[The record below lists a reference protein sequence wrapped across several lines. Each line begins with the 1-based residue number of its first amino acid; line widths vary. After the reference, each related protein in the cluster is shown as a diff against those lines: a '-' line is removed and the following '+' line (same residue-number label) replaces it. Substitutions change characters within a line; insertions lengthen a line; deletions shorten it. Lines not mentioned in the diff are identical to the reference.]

1 MTVMSTN
8 TRELNINQLLLRA
21 AQVAGIMPFELGQDS
36 GSPQW
41 LAKASFG
48 RDQLELVM
56 KSLPNEGIITRNV
69 SITSFA
75 VSVGTTAYVQSAG
88 TIDVIGKATFA
99 LDSQPTIEYPMRQ
112 VDREEWM
119 VISQKSLSARPTEFW
134 VEKTSSV
141 TVHLYPTP
149 NEAGTARVQRRA
161 LLADNSDGNATVDAE
176 PYWQDYLVKELAY
189 RYSVGMPLNERALLR
204 RDADAAKA
212 AAQAQARQMVA
223 NSIELYHPTPWNR

>member
-1 MTVMSTN
+1 MTIMATN

-48 RDQLELVM
+48 RDQLEFVM
-56 KSLPNEGIITRNV
+56 KALPSEGLITRNV
-69 SITSFA
+69 TIDEIA
-75 VSVGTTAYVQSAG
+75 VTAGTAEYALSAG

-99 LDSQPTIEYPMRQ
+99 LSTQASIEYPVRQ

-119 VISQKSLSARPTEFW
+119 TISQKELSSRSTEFW
-134 VEKTSSV
+134 VEKTATV
-141 TVHLYPTP
+141 KVHLYPTP
-149 NEAGTARVQRRA
+149 SLGGTLRIQRRA
-161 LLADNSDGNATVDAE
+161 LLADNNDGNATVDAE

-189 RYSVGMPLNERALLR
+189 RFSVGMPLEERQNLR
-204 RDADAAKA
+204 ADANAAKT
-212 AAQAQARQMVA
+212 AAQAQAKQIVP
-223 NSIELYHPTPWNR
+223 NSIELVHPTPWSR